1 MKGEIGLSGFSGR
14 SVVRSRKE
22 DLRVDTA
29 VSGAHEP
36 TRRSGNRL
44 QGNV

>member
-1 MKGEIGLSGFSGR
+1 MKGEISLSGFSRR
-14 SVVRSRKE
+14 SVVRARKE

-29 VSGAHEP
+29 VSEAHEP

-44 QGNV
+44 QGDV